1 MIEVR
6 DLRVRYGGRV
16 VADVPELDVREG
28 ECVAIVGESGSG
40 KSTTLMSLLGLTPD
54 ADISGDVR
62 VCGLDVLKA
71 SPREL
76 RRIRGA
82 RVALV
87 MQTPQAAL
95 SPATRLGVLM
105 RRALKLH
112 GVGRPPAPRPQPAP
126 SSAPQEDG
134 TSPGPADSR
143 RSSTPSGP
151 ADSRRPSPK
160 DSTPS
165 GPAAGKGRLEEIM
178 AEAVEAV
185 MLDREILRRY
195 PHEISGGQ
203 AQRFA
208 IALAIALGA
217 EVILADE
224 PTSALDVTVQAEV
237 VGVLRRLREER
248 GLALLLVSHDLAL
261 VSTIAD
267 RVLVMKDGAVVESGP
282 AARVLAEPSHPYT
295 RELLEALP

>member
-6 DLRVRYGGRV
+6 DLRVSYGGRV
-16 VADVPELDVREG
+16 VADVPELDVGEG

-40 KSTTLMSLLGLTPD
+40 KSTTLLSLLGLTSD
-54 ADISGDVR
+54 AEISGHVM
-62 VCGLDVLKA
+62 VCGVDVLTA
-71 SPREL
+71 PPRRL
-76 RRIRGA
+76 REIRGA
-82 RVALV
+82 KAALV
-87 MQTPQAAL
+87 MQSPQAAL

-105 RRALKLH
+105 RRTLRLH
-112 GVGRPPAPRPQPAP
+112 GRDATEQV
-126 SSAPQEDG
+126 
-134 TSPGPADSR
+134 
-143 RSSTPSGP
+143 
-151 ADSRRPSPK
+151 
-160 DSTPS
+160 
-165 GPAAGKGRLEEIM
+165 M
-178 AEAVEAV
+178 AEAMESVL
-185 MLDREILRRY
+185 LDPDLLRRY
-195 PHEISGGQ
+195 PHEVSGGQ

-237 VGVLRRLREER
+237 VGVLRRLRAER

-282 AARVLAEPSHPYT
+282 AADVLAAPSHPYT

>member
-6 DLRVRYGGRV
+6 ELRVRYGGRL
-16 VADVPELDVREG
+16 VADVPELDVGPG

-40 KSTTLMSLLGLTPD
+40 KSTTLLSLLGLTEN
-54 ADISGDVR
+54 AEVSGEIR
-62 VCGLDVLKA
+62 VCGVDVRTA
-71 SPREL
+71 SPRAL
-76 RRIRGA
+76 RGLRGA
-82 RVALV
+82 RAALV
-87 MQTPQAAL
+87 MQSPQAAL

-112 GVGRPPAPRPQPAP
+112 GR
-126 SSAPQEDG
+126 D
-134 TSPGPADSR
+134 
-143 RSSTPSGP
+143 
-151 ADSRRPSPK
+151 
-160 DSTPS
+160 
-165 GPAAGKGRLEEIM
+165 AGEQAM
-178 AEAVEAV
+178 ARAVAAV
-185 MLDREILRRY
+185 MLDPEILRRY
-195 PHEISGGQ
+195 PHEVSGGQ

-208 IALAIALGA
+208 IALALALGA

-237 VGVLRRLREER
+237 VALLCRLRAER

-282 AARVLAEPSHPYT
+282 AATVLAEPAHPYT

>member
-54 ADISGDVR
+54 AEISGHVR
-62 VCGLDVLKA
+62 VCGVDVLTA
-71 SPREL
+71 SPRRL
-76 RRIRGA
+76 REIRGA

-87 MQTPQAAL
+87 MQSPQAAL

-112 GVGRPPAPRPQPAP
+112 GVGRPAGPRPGP
-126 SSAPQEDG
+126 SS
-134 TSPGPADSR
+134 
-143 RSSTPSGP
+143 
-151 ADSRRPSPK
+151 SPK
-160 DSTPS
+160 AR
-165 GPAAGKGRLEEIM
+165 PAAGKGRLEDIM
-178 AEAVEAV
+178 GEAVEAV

-248 GLALLLVSHDLAL
+248 GLALLLGSHDLAL

>member
-6 DLRVRYGGRV
+6 DLQVRYAGRL
-16 VADVPELDVREG
+16 VADVPELDVGAG

-40 KSTTLMSLLGLTPD
+40 KSTTLLSLLGLTEG
-54 ADISGDVR
+54 AEISGHVR
-62 VCGLDVLKA
+62 VCGVDVLA
-71 SPREL
+71 APPRRL
-76 RRIRGA
+76 REIRGA
-82 RVALV
+82 RAGLV
-87 MQTPQAAL
+87 MQSPQSAL

-105 RRALKLH
+105 RRALRLH
-112 GVGRPPAPRPQPAP
+112 GVGR
-126 SSAPQEDG
+126 G
-134 TSPGPADSR
+134 
-143 RSSTPSGP
+143 
-151 ADSRRPSPK
+151 
-160 DSTPS
+160 
-165 GPAAGKGRLEEIM
+165 AGRGGSLDEIM
-178 AEAVEAV
+178 AESVAAV
-185 MLDREILRRY
+185 MLDRAILRRY

-237 VGVLRRLREER
+237 VGVLHRLRAER

-267 RVLVMKDGAVVESGP
+267 RVLVMKDGEVVESGP

>member
-6 DLRVRYGGRV
+6 DLQVRYGERL
-16 VADVPELDVREG
+16 VAGVPELDVREG

-40 KSTTLMSLLGLTPD
+40 KSTTLLALLGLTEG
-54 ADISGDVR
+54 AHVSGNIR
-62 VCGLDVLKA
+62 VCGVEVLQA
-71 SPREL
+71 PERRLRE
-76 RRIRGA
+76 IRGA

-87 MQTPQAAL
+87 MQSPQAAL
-95 SPATRLGVLM
+95 SPTTRLGTLM

-112 GVGRPPAPRPQPAP
+112 GRGAERER
-126 SSAPQEDG
+126 
-134 TSPGPADSR
+134 
-143 RSSTPSGP
+143 
-151 ADSRRPSPK
+151 
-160 DSTPS
+160 
-165 GPAAGKGRLEEIM
+165 IM

-185 MLDREILRRY
+185 MLDPGILRRY

-237 VGVLRRLREER
+237 VGVLRRLRAER

-267 RVLVMKDGAVVESGP
+267 RVLVMKDGTVVESGP
-282 AARVLAEPSHPYT
+282 AAEVLAAPSHPYT

>member
-6 DLRVRYGGRV
+6 DLQVRYGGRL
-16 VADVPELDVREG
+16 VADVPVLDVGAG

-40 KSTTLMSLLGLTPD
+40 KSTTLLALLGLTEN
-54 ADISGDVR
+54 AEISGQIG
-62 VCGLDVLKA
+62 VCGVDVLTA
-71 SPREL
+71 SPRAL
-76 RRIRGA
+76 REIRGA
-82 RVALV
+82 RAALV
-87 MQTPQAAL
+87 MQSPQAAL
-95 SPATRLGVLM
+95 GPATRLGVLM

-112 GVGRPPAPRPQPAP
+112 GRDA
-126 SSAPQEDG
+126 
-134 TSPGPADSR
+134 
-143 RSSTPSGP
+143 SG
-151 ADSRRPSPK
+151 AN
-160 DSTPS
+160 
-165 GPAAGKGRLEEIM
+165 M
-178 AEAVEAV
+178 AKAVEEV
-185 MLDREILRRY
+185 LLDREILRRY

-282 AARVLAEPSHPYT
+282 AAGVLAEPSHPYT

>member
-6 DLRVRYGGRV
+6 DLRVRYGGRL
-16 VADVPELDVREG
+16 AAHVPELDVAAG

-40 KSTTLMSLLGLTPD
+40 KSTTLLSLLGLLPD
-54 ADISGDVR
+54 ADVSGHVR
-62 VCGLDVLKA
+62 VCGVDVLSA

-76 RRIRGA
+76 RAVRGA
-82 RVALV
+82 RAALV
-87 MQTPQAAL
+87 VQSPQAAL

-105 RRALKLH
+105 RRALRLH
-112 GVGRPPAPRPQPAP
+112 GR
-126 SSAPQEDG
+126 D
-134 TSPGPADSR
+134 
-143 RSSTPSGP
+143 
-151 ADSRRPSPK
+151 
-160 DSTPS
+160 
-165 GPAAGKGRLEEIM
+165 AGERVM

-185 MLDREILRRY
+185 LLDPAILRRR
-195 PHEISGGQ
+195 PHEVSGGQ

-267 RVLVMKDGAVVESGP
+267 RVLVMRDGEVVESGP
-282 AARVLAEPSHPYT
+282 AGRVLAEPSHPYT

>member
-6 DLRVRYGGRV
+6 DLQVRYGTRV
-16 VADVPELDVREG
+16 VARVPELDVGAG

-40 KSTTLMSLLGLTPD
+40 KSTTLLSLLGLTEG
-54 ADISGDVR
+54 ADVSGHVS
-62 VCGLDVLKA
+62 VCGVEVLQA
-71 SPREL
+71 SPQQL

-87 MQTPQAAL
+87 LQSPQAAL
-95 SPATRLGVLM
+95 SPTTRLGTLM
-105 RRALKLH
+105 RRALALH
-112 GVGRPPAPRPQPAP
+112 GITGPHGGRA
-126 SSAPQEDG
+126 S
-134 TSPGPADSR
+134 
-143 RSSTPSGP
+143 
-151 ADSRRPSPK
+151 
-160 DSTPS
+160 
-165 GPAAGKGRLEEIM
+165 KGGLERVM
-178 AEAVEAV
+178 VAAVEAV
-185 MLDREILRRY
+185 MLDPEILRRY

-237 VGVLRRLREER
+237 VGVLHGLRKER
-248 GLALLLVSHDLAL
+248 GLALLIVSHDLAL

-267 RVLVMKDGAVVESGP
+267 RVLVMKDGEVVESGP
-282 AARVLAEPSHPYT
+282 AADVLTRPSHPYT

>member
-40 KSTTLMSLLGLTPD
+40 KSTMLMSLLGLTPD
-54 ADISGDVR
+54 AEISGHVR
-62 VCGLDVLKA
+62 VCGVDVLTA
-71 SPREL
+71 PPRRL
-76 RRIRGA
+76 REIRGA

-87 MQTPQAAL
+87 MQSPQAAL

-112 GVGRPPAPRPQPAP
+112 GVGK
-126 SSAPQEDG
+126 
-134 TSPGPADSR
+134 
-143 RSSTPSGP
+143 PSGP
-151 ADSRRPSPK
+151 RPGPKDGPSSSPK
-160 DSTPS
+160 DSTPPQ
-165 GPAAGKGRLEEIM
+165 PAAGKGRLEEIM
-178 AEAVEAV
+178 GEAVEAV

>member
-6 DLRVRYGGRV
+6 DLQVAYGGRV
-16 VADVPELDVREG
+16 VARVPELDLRAG
-28 ECVAIVGESGSG
+28 ECVAVVGESGSG
-40 KSTTLMSLLGLTPD
+40 KSTTLLSLLGLTEG
-54 ADISGDVR
+54 ADVSGHVR
-62 VCGLDVLKA
+62 VCGVDVLA
-71 SPREL
+71 ATPREL
-76 RRIRGA
+76 RAIRGA

-87 MQTPQAAL
+87 MQSPQAAL
-95 SPATRLGVLM
+95 SPTTRLGVLM
-105 RRALKLH
+105 RRALRLH
-112 GVGRPPAPRPQPAP
+112 GL
-126 SSAPQEDG
+126 
-134 TSPGPADSR
+134 
-143 RSSTPSGP
+143 PSGE
-151 ADSRRPSPK
+151 RV
-160 DSTPS
+160 
-165 GPAAGKGRLEEIM
+165 L
-178 AEAVEAV
+178 AEAAEAV
-185 MLDREILRRY
+185 MLDPGILRRY

-217 EVILADE
+217 EAILADE

-267 RVLVMKDGAVVESGP
+267 RVLVMRDGTVVESGP
-282 AARVLAEPSHPYT
+282 AAEVLSRPAHPYT